1 MCSALPTDSASP
13 SLFRALLDAFDYI
26 NVPPS
31 DELDL
36 GPPHSFS
43 PSLPLKETSD
53 GPKAHAMAT
62 FGGACPCGAQGS
74 PGERPAQHSHG
85 SAWGSARRRHNARNN
100 RAATGR
106 EPRTLHRPLAPMPL
120 TQLPFP
126 HGSDDTNLRH
136 LSNSRRANGDTRFMG
151 DRALFTA
158 IRERGAPFD
167 RAGVLSPPARKV

>member
-13 SLFRALLDAFDYI
+13 SLFRALLDPFDYI
-26 NVPPS
+26 NVPTS

-36 GPPHSFS
+36 GPPHLFS

-53 GPKAHAMAT
+53 GTKAHAMAT

-85 SAWGSARRRHNARNN
+85 SAWRSTQRGHNARNN

-106 EPRTLHRPLAPMPL
+106 EPRTLTPPTGVDAASLNYLSRMAVTTGILGISQTVDARTAILASWGIGLCSP
-120 TQLPFP
+120 QSESAVLPFTVRV
-126 HGSDDTNLRH
+126 S
-136 LSNSRRANGDTRFMG
+136 
-151 DRALFTA
+151 
-158 IRERGAPFD
+158 
-167 RAGVLSPPARKV
+167 